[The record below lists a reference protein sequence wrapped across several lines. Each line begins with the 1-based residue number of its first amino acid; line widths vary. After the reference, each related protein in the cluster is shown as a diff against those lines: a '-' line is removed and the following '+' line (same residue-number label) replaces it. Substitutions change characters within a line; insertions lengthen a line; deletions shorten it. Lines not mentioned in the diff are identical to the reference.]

1 MLAQI
6 IKQGHTYTYKH
17 NIVNERQQTKIFKVT
32 IYYLEVG

>member
-6 IKQGHTYTYKH
+6 IKQLYTYTHKH
-17 NIVNERQQTKIFKVT
+17 NLVNERPRTKIFKVT